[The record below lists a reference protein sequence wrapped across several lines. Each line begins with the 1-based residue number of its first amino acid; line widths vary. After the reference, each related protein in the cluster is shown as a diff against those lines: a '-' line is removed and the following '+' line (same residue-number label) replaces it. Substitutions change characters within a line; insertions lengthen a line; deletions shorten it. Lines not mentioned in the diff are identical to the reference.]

1 VAGASL
7 ESFAWIVAGGVLM
20 TAIALVGGL
29 TLVLTQRSFERMI
42 RPLVAFAAGALIG
55 GALFHMLPAAVSER
69 GNQWWVYAWVF
80 AGFGMFFV
88 LEQFMHWHHC
98 NRAETECRKPLTYL
112 ILIGDALHN
121 FLGGLAV
128 AGTFLIDIRLGITTW
143 LAAAAHEI
151 PQELGDFGV
160 LVHGG
165 WSKGRALLFNVISA
179 STFLL
184 GGLVSF
190 AASRQLDVTFL
201 VPFAAGNFL
210 YIGASDLVPEVNKH
224 YGLRAN
230 LIHAACFAG
239 GAVVL
244 LGIKVALES

>member
-1 VAGASL
+1 MPAASL
-7 ESFAWIVAGGVLM
+7 ESFVWIVAGGVLM

-29 TLVLTQRSFERMI
+29 TLVLTQRSFQKII

-55 GALFHMLPAAVSER
+55 GALFHMIPAAVAER
-69 GNQWWVYAWVF
+69 GNQWWIYAWVF
-80 AGFGMFFV
+80 AGFCVFFV

-98 NRAETECRKPLTYL
+98 HRAETDCRRPLTYL
-112 ILIGDALHN
+112 ILIGDAPHN

-165 WSKGRALLFNVISA
+165 WSKGQALLFNVISA

-184 GGLVSF
+184 GGLISF
-190 AASRQLDVTFL
+190 ALARQVDVTFL

-224 YGLRAN
+224 YGLRTNVTHFGCFVAG
-230 LIHAACFAG
+230 AA
-239 GAVVL
+239 VL
-244 LGIKVALES
+244 LVIRLGLD